1 MTTSTIPPITPTIGK
16 ATAPSIR
23 PVSGRRVIMVAV
35 GTSVEDGLMGAADV
49 ITGGIVNA
57 TKKLRFKNINSIAE
71 YQMIKLFF
79 ERKT

>member
-23 PVSGRRVIMVAV
+23 PVSGGRVVMVAV
-35 GTSVEDGLMGAADV
+35 GTSVEDGLMGAAADV

-57 TKKLRFKNINSIAE
+57 TKN
-71 YQMIKLFF
+71 
-79 ERKT
+79 

>member
-23 PVSGRRVIMVAV
+23 PSVLGGRVIMVAV

-57 TKKLRFKNINSIAE
+57 TKN
-71 YQMIKLFF
+71 
-79 ERKT
+79 